1 MVLQS
6 LSKTDWN
13 VQTKCV
19 PIQVS
24 VRCDPKQ
31 IPKLV
36 FKPNLNLLCGCL
48 SHTGLKSSSWATG
61 CNPGQAKSNQ
71 CLGFVVQLIPI
82 IRFIISISIFY
93 LFHIYYDSMTRR
105 HQLQLKCLRNI
116 LVMNH
121 CWTNILFRIA
131 KLQPLADTKLPIA
144 STEACRTSTFTSWR
158 WLLMA
163 HLWEETGGEIT
174 ER

>member
-48 SHTGLKSSSWATG
+48 SHTGLFLSNWLQSWTSEEQ
-61 CNPGQAKSNQ
+61 P
-71 CLGFVVQLIPI
+71 VPW
-82 IRFIISISIFY
+82 IRDSI
-93 LFHIYYDSMTRR
+93 
-105 HQLQLKCLRNI
+105 N
-116 LVMNH
+116 
-121 CWTNILFRIA
+121 TNN
-131 KLQPLADTKLPIA
+131 
-144 STEACRTSTFTSWR
+144 
-158 WLLMA
+158 
-163 HLWEETGGEIT
+163 
-174 ER
+174 

>member
-1 MVLQS
+1 MLESASNQATLVDVATWKGLPCRQTQDCCGSSEVHLAVLHNRTYWQARETWTSSMVLQS
-6 LSKTDWN
+6 LPKTDWN

-71 CLGFVVQLIPI
+71 CLGFVIQLIPI
-82 IRFIISISIFY
+82 TISIFY
-93 LFHIYYDSMTRR
+93 VFHIYDS
-105 HQLQLKCLRNI
+105 
-116 LVMNH
+116 
-121 CWTNILFRIA
+121 
-131 KLQPLADTKLPIA
+131 
-144 STEACRTSTFTSWR
+144 TSSV
-158 WLLMA
+158 A
-163 HLWEETGGEIT
+163 A
-174 ER
+174 